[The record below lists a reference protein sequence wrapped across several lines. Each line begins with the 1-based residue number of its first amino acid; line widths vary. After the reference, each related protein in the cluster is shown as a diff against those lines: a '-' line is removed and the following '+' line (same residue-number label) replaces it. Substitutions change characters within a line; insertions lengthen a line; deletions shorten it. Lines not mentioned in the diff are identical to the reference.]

1 MNISKMS
8 LNFLTLLAFLSISFG
23 LYGQQRVFDVPLWQ
37 EGLPNSNGHDGGDYA
52 MDDKN
57 YKPAM
62 RVFLPAKEKATGR
75 AIVCYPGGGYS
86 QTSPERYAQTW
97 APFYNELGIAFV
109 ALHYRMPYANPEI
122 PISDALE
129 AFRQTRLHAKEWNI
143 NPEDIGMQGVS
154 AGGHLASTIATQY
167 QDTVKASFQIL
178 IYPVISFQEGYVH
191 QGSRD
196 NFIGKAPAKG
206 ANDDAKLLADC
217 SQEEHRYK
225 ALQQQYSNQMN
236 VTNKTPKAFIAVSN
250 DDKLADNS
258 VLYYLAL
265 HGNKVSAVLHVYAS
279 GGHGWHINEKNRS
292 KPFAHSALVE
302 EELKEW
308 LSSF

>member
-1 MNISKMS
+1 MNVNQVKLS
-8 LNFLTLLAFLSISFG
+8 LLSILALLSISFTV
-23 LYGQQRVFDVPLWQ
+23 YGQQRTFDVALWQ
-37 EGLPNSNGHDGGDYA
+37 EGLPNTNGHDGGGYA

-62 RVFLPAKEKATGR
+62 RVFLPEKEKATGR

-97 APFYNELGIAFV
+97 APFYNELGIAFI

-129 AFRQTRLHAKEWNI
+129 AFRLTRAHAKEWNI
-143 NPEDIGMQGVS
+143 DPLDIGLQGVS

-167 QDTVKASFQIL
+167 QDTVRASFQIL
-178 IYPVISFQEGYVH
+178 IYPVISFQQGYVH
-191 QGSRD
+191 QGSRR
-196 NFIGKAPAKG
+196 NFIGEAPVKNEG
-206 ANDDAKLLADC
+206 GSPRELADYHKDN
-217 SQEEHRYK
+217 QFYE
-225 ALQQQYSNQMN
+225 ALQYQYSSQMH
-236 VTNKTPKAFIAVSN
+236 VSAKTPRAFIAVSN
-250 DDKLADNS
+250 DDKLVDNS
-258 VLYYLAL
+258 VLYYSAL
-265 HGNKVSAVLHVYAS
+265 NAYKVPAVLHIHSS
-279 GGHGWHINEKNRS
+279 GGHGWHINEKNAS
-292 KPFAHSALVE
+292 KPFAHSRLVE